1 LIETLRLDLLQLRA
15 QAAVLPKSPLGKA
28 IDYTLGQWEKLQL
41 FFHHGQIEIDNNGI
55 ENSIRPTAI
64 GKKNWL
70 FIGGEDTGERSAILY
85 TLIESDKRHGHEP
98 YTYLKD
104 ILERLPGM
112 KSNEVETLLP
122 SNWQPAEEIPVPRL
136 AFP

>member
-1 LIETLRLDLLQLRA
+1 L
-15 QAAVLPKSPLGKA
+15 
-28 IDYTLGQWEKLQL
+28 Y
-41 FFHHGQIEIDNNGI
+41 IDNNPI

-85 TLIESDKRHGHEP
+85 TLIESAKRHGHEP

-104 ILERLPGM
+104 LLERLPGM
-112 KSNEVETLLP
+112 KSHEVGTLLP
-122 SNWQPAEEIPVPRL
+122 SHWQPAEKTPAPL
-136 AFP
+136 LSTP